1 MQKELT
7 LTLSIDEVNIVLEA
21 LGEMPFSKVFQ
32 LIDNIQRQAAQ
43 QLQPANGQ
51 HQPAVTDPIQ
61 P

>member
-7 LTLSIDEVNIVLEA
+7 LTLSIDEINTVLEA

-32 LIDNIQRQAAQ
+32 LIDKVQRQAAQ

-51 HQPAVTDPIQ
+51 PQPSITETIQ

>member
-7 LTLSIDEVNIVLEA
+7 LTLSIDEINIVLEA

-32 LIDNIQRQAAQ
+32 LIDKIQRQAAQ

-51 HQPAVTDPIQ
+51 PQAAVTDTIQ
-61 P
+61 S